1 MGLQSMLSIA
11 RSALFAH
18 QRAMDV
24 TSHNIANVN
33 TPGYS
38 RQRLLLSPA
47 TPLVEPLYTVGRG
60 VDAVGLQRSRDSFYD
75 ATYRSDNGRLGLA
88 TGMRDYLGQI
98 ETSLNEPSDSGI
110 SSSLDGLFRSLSDL
124 SGDPANH
131 TNRELV
137 VSAANRLVNQLHALD
152 TQLGRIQQEAL
163 DHLNVQV
170 KDVNVLTAR
179 IADLNNKIQSSGGA
193 QHSVPDLQD
202 QRDALV
208 DELSSKMNVRVLDR
222 GDGTIGL
229 IAGDTILVDG
239 AQHTDISVTT
249 VGSGYGIVPA
259 IGGAP
264 IDPQSGSL
272 KALTSVTQTQLPAAK
287 AKIDQLASALVTEFN
302 AAHTAGYT
310 LGGST
315 NVAFFDPAG
324 TTAGSIQ
331 LSAAI
336 RTSSDNIAASANGAA
351 GNGDVAG
358 RLAALAT
365 TGVGSLGGRTLREHY
380 VIMAAGIG
388 LDVSNAEAD
397 ISAEQALVDR
407 ADQARESVSGVNVD
421 EEMISLITQQ
431 QAYQAAARLVSVAD
445 SMMQEMLGM
454 FR

>member
-1 MGLQSMLSIA
+1 MSLQSMLSIA
-11 RSALFAH
+11 RSALFTH

-38 RQRLLLSPA
+38 RQRLVLTPA
-47 TPLVEPLYTVGRG
+47 TPLVEPLYSIGRG
-60 VDAVGLQRSRDSFYD
+60 VDATALQRSRDSFYD
-75 ATYRSDNGRLGLA
+75 AAYRSDNGRLGMA
-88 TGMRDYLGQI
+88 TSMRDYLSQI

-110 SSSLDGLFRSLSDL
+110 SASLDNLFRSLSDL

-137 VSAANRLVNQLHALD
+137 VSAANRLVNQMHSLD
-152 TQLGRIQQEAL
+152 SQLGRIQQEAL

-170 KDVNVLTAR
+170 SDVNALTAR
-179 IADLNNKIQSSGGA
+179 IADLNNKIQSSGGV
-193 QHSVPDLQD
+193 QHSVPDLMD

-208 DELSSKMNVRVLDR
+208 DELSAKMNVRVLDR

-239 AQHTDISVTT
+239 AQHTDIRVTT

-259 IGGAP
+259 NGGAP
-264 IDPQSGSL
+264 IDPQSGTL
-272 KALTSVTQTQLPAAK
+272 KALLDVTQTQLPGVK
-287 AKIDQLASALVTEFN
+287 AKLDQMASALVSEFN
-302 AAHTAGYT
+302 AVHATGYT
-310 LGGST
+310 LSGST
-315 NVAFFDPAG
+315 NVNFFDPAG
-324 TTAGSIQ
+324 TTAGSIT
-331 LSAAI
+331 LSSQI
-336 RTSSDNIAASANGAA
+336 KVSSDNIAASGNGAA
-351 GNGDVAG
+351 GNGDIAG
-358 RLAALAT
+358 RLAGLAT
-365 TGVGSLGGRTLREHY
+365 ATVGSLGGRTLREHY

-388 LDVSNAEAD
+388 LDVSNAESD

-407 ADQARESVSGVNVD
+407 ADQARESVSGVSVD

-431 QAYQAAARLVSVAD
+431 QAYQAAARLVNVAD

-454 FR
+454 LG